1 MEVAERKSSD
11 DDAVIDCSA
20 LTEFS
25 NSLFIRSIAQYSNST
40 EVKDGQSTQ
49 STSSTASSSKPDT
62 DEDLCVNTTKI
73 DWTMPVIRRNSHS
86 TVVEEKKQ
94 DWDALIE
101 QSKSCSNLEQF
112 DDSSRRLRASS
123 STSFDVDDDEQDD
136 DSSNHDD
143 EEASLSE
150 NGHPPPMPNQ
160 ESIKLRSKS
169 WDAIVPKTRR
179 SPRAEASK
187 KLSVLSQ
194 AVQSLTLRLEESE
207 RRVEVLEMEV
217 ESKHVLA
224 ETVQK
229 QDTELS
235 KLRAHRDCLLKQM
248 EQMKETLQKRDQELT
263 QYRLESFERESF
275 LSPSCDRA
283 ESSSTLRIPA
293 EEWHALQAQRDTSIL
308 QAGEMA
314 IKLAESR
321 AEADELQE
329 QVSQCNLVIKELR
342 QQINALQDKCQ
353 KLEAASPQAPRR
365 SYLTWGGIISNPG
378 TPSTIDTEELSPLPE
393 GEEEDDEE
401 ETLEFGQS
409 DQDKSME
416 SADLE
421 TNRTRETNDSS
432 ASATPVIRSFISW
445 GSKTSNA
452 PMAPTATLRE
462 ATPKQASN
470 DVIFHDEKVT
480 PEAANSASTAS
491 SAAPLRSLLSWA
503 GSTTPPVETPPKEI
517 PANSDVGLS
526 VVSST
531 PSSARRSLFPG
542 VGFSGFATRSRANSG
557 STETNSSLRSRAG
570 SCSDDGHV
578 LFNDEEDV
586 GTFLQE
592 TPHDPL
598 PEMNEATRE
607 TLEHMSHKIETLED
621 EKCRLQHE
629 KLALEQA
636 FAQFRALAAEAQA
649 AKSSSPSAASHR
661 KGRNANDASE
671 AEMNILFA

>member
-11 DDAVIDCSA
+11 NAIIDCSA
-20 LTEFS
+20 LTES
-25 NSLFIRSIAQYSNST
+25 SKSSFIRSNAQYSNST
-40 EVKDGQSTQ
+40 EVKDGQSTP
-49 STSSTASSSKPDT
+49 STSSTASTSKQDT
-62 DEDLCVNTTKI
+62 DEDLCFNTAKI

-101 QSKSCSNLEQF
+101 QSKSWSNLEQF
-112 DDSSRRLRASS
+112 NNSPIRLRASS
-123 STSFDVDDDEQDD
+123 ATSFDVDDEVQDD

-143 EEASLSE
+143 EEASLPE
-150 NGHPPPMPNQ
+150 NGHPPPMPEQ
-160 ESIKLRSKS
+160 ESLKVRSKS

-179 SPRAEASK
+179 SPRAEATK
-187 KLSVLSQ
+187 KLYVLSQ

-217 ESKHVLA
+217 ESKHSLA
-224 ETVQK
+224 ETVQM

-235 KLRAHRDCLLKQM
+235 KLRAHRDCLLEQM
-248 EQMKETLQKRDQELT
+248 EQMKDTLQKRDQELT

-275 LSPSCDRA
+275 LSSSCDRA

-329 QVSQCNLVIKELR
+329 QVSQCNLVIKDLR
-342 QQINALQDKCQ
+342 QQVKTLQDKCQ
-353 KLEAASPQAPRR
+353 KLEAASPQAQRR
-365 SYLTWGGIISNPG
+365 SYLTWGGIMTNPA
-378 TPSTIDTEELSPLPE
+378 TPNTVDTEELSPLPE

-401 ETLEFGQS
+401 EKLEFGQS
-409 DQDKSME
+409 GQDTSME
-416 SADLE
+416 AADLE
-421 TNRTRETNDSS
+421 TNQTTETNASG
-432 ASATPVIRSFISW
+432 ASATPAVRSFISW
-445 GSKTSNA
+445 SSKASNA
-452 PMAPTATLRE
+452 SQAAVRE
-462 ATPKQASN
+462 ATLKQASN
-470 DVIFHDEKVT
+470 DVDSHDEKVLT
-480 PEAANSASTAS
+480 EAANSVSTAS

-503 GSTTPPVETPPKEI
+503 GSTTLAVETPQKEI
-517 PANSDVGLS
+517 PANNDAGLS
-526 VVSST
+526 AVSST

-542 VGFSGFATRSRANSG
+542 VGFSGFGTRIRANSG

-578 LFNDEEDV
+578 LFHDEEDA

-636 FAQFRALAAEAQA
+636 FAQFRALAAEAHA
-649 AKSSSPSAASHR
+649 AKSESESAASHR